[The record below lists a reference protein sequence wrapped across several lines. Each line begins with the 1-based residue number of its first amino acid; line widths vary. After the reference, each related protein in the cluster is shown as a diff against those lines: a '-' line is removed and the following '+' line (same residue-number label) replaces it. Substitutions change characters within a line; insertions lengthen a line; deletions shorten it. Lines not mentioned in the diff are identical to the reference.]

1 MAQSLQ
7 RFGPRLV
14 RVPILL
20 PTLIPATLSEDQD
33 VITIEFQVGPATAVP
48 EWKHHWRLDD
58 DEVGLSLAMQES
70 DYLLRFPD
78 VCDFLLQFE
87 PSRILIKTETAV
99 ELATVEHLLVDQ
111 VLPRFLAHRGAL
123 LVHASAVEI
132 EGRTA
137 LFIGQ
142 SGRGKSTLAGL
153 LQSSGQRIL
162 SDDCLCVELHEAG
175 VTAMPTYPSLRLYAD
190 SLAEVMPHATES
202 SAMAENSDKRR
213 VPVNLADGDLKPSR
227 VAALYLLGDPALAPV
242 ETAIT
247 SVRPA
252 EACLALI
259 RDSFQLD
266 VTDRSRMVSQL
277 GLCSEVA
284 RRLPAFRLDYPR
296 DFSRSSTLLQRL
308 GEHLQSLPPSLER
321 IRHVTL

>member
-1 MAQSLQ
+1 M
-7 RFGPRLV
+7 F
-14 RVPILL
+14 
-20 PTLIPATLSEDQD
+20 PTLIPATPTEDRD
-33 VITIEFQVGPATAVP
+33 VISVEFNIGPAATVP
-48 EWKHHWRLDD
+48 KWKHHWRLDD
-58 DEVGLSLAMQES
+58 DEVGLSLAMLGS

-87 PSRILIKTETAV
+87 PSKILIKTETSV

-153 LQSSGQRIL
+153 LQAAGQRIL
-162 SDDCLCVELHEAG
+162 SDDCICVELHEAG
-175 VTAMPTYPSLRLYAD
+175 VTAIPTYPSLRLYAD
-190 SLAEVMPHATES
+190 SLAEVMPNATDLS
-202 SAMAENSDKRR
+202 DVAEYSDKKR
-213 VPVNLADGDLKPSR
+213 VPVSVAEGDLKPSR

-247 SVRPA
+247 VVRPA

-266 VTDRSRMVSQL
+266 VTDRTRMVSQL

-284 RRLPAFRLDYPR
+284 RRLPAFRLDFPR
-296 DFSRSSTLLQRL
+296 DFSRASTLLQRL
-308 GEHLQSLPPSLER
+308 GEHLQSLPLSE
-321 IRHVTL
+321 